1 MNPAHHTN
9 NREKPMPATDRTP
22 TDQHTGTPTAGHQ
35 MDSRM
40 MWVMM
45 IGCCLAVPFALI
57 IGGASFAGL
66 AGASPWLIGLGVI
79 LAIALLVGR
88 RRSADAHCDMPTDRD
103 G

>member
-1 MNPAHHTN
+1 MTQTYHDHDDRDQVPTPSGQS
-9 NREKPMPATDRTP
+9 NR
-22 TDQHTGTPTAGHQ
+22 TADQ

-45 IGCCLAVPFALI
+45 IGCCLAIPLALI

-79 LAIALLVGR
+79 LAVALLVVR

>member
-1 MNPAHHTN
+1 MTETHAHDPKTSKQDEN
-9 NREKPMPATDRTP
+9 ATSGISTP
-22 TDQHTGTPTAGHQ
+22 PTASAHQ
-35 MDSRM
+35 MDGRM

-45 IGCCLAVPFALI
+45 IGCCLAIPLALI

-79 LAIALLVGR
+79 LAVALLVVR